1 MTMATEAPCAAR
13 QQKSETS
20 AAAITQAVH
29 VLLVANN
36 SNEAETVHSL
46 LARPEYGAFE
56 VTHVSTLGEVPS
68 AIGRRRPD
76 AVLVDMGLTGENDPT
91 ILSQLRALV
100 HDMAIPIIALTGRD
114 NDLHT
119 LRSRHPEAEDF
130 LIKGLLDQGALPRVI
145 HNVLER
151 QTLMANLHRIILH
164 NPDGI
169 VVVNDTGYVLF
180 ANPAASQ
187 LFGRPVSDLLDEQ
200 FGFPVAGNETVEVDI
215 AGERVAEMRV
225 VEINWLNQ
233 PAFLTSLRDITEHK
247 RTERR
252 LQDAKLEA
260 DHANRS
266 KSEFLAYMSHELR
279 TPLTSILGF
288 SEMIQLEILG
298 PLGVPEYR
306 DYADAVRTSGHHL
319 LQIVNDILDL
329 AAVEVGK
336 LELHYE
342 PVDIVHVV
350 SSTVRLVNALAS
362 AKNQRL
368 VNAMP
373 AGMPYLTADYRR
385 LQQILL
391 NLLANAIKFTPNG
404 GVVRI
409 EGQIDDGGDGAVILT
424 VTDTGIGIS
433 PDDVVKLMAP
443 FSRVGKPT
451 SRQQQGTGLGLHVS
465 RNLAQLHGGTLT
477 LESVS
482 GKGTKATLRIPSKL
496 PPRN

>member
-1 MTMATEAPCAAR
+1 MTTTTRAPYTTRPLKTETGTAT
-13 QQKSETS
+13 
-20 AAAITQAVH
+20 ITQAVH

-36 SNEAETVHSL
+36 SGEAETIHSL

-56 VTHVSTLGEVPS
+56 VTHVLTLHEVPS
-68 AIGRRRPD
+68 ALERCRPD

-91 ILSQLRALV
+91 ILTQLRRLV
-100 HDMAIPIIALTGRD
+100 EDMAIPIVALTGRD
-114 NDLHT
+114 NDLQS

-151 QTLMANLHRIILH
+151 QTLMANLHRMILH

-180 ANPAASQ
+180 ANPAAAR
-187 LFGRPVSDLLDEQ
+187 LFDRPVSDLLDEQ
-200 FGFPVAGNETVEVDI
+200 FGFPVIGNETVEVDI
-215 AGERVAEMRV
+215 SGERIAEMRV

-252 LQDAKLEA
+252 LQDAKIEA

-306 DYADAVRTSGHHL
+306 EYADAVRTSGHHL

-342 PVDIVHVV
+342 IVDLGRVV
-350 SSTVRLVNALAS
+350 SSTVRLVDTLALA
-362 AKNQRL
+362 KNIRL

-373 AGMPYLTADYRR
+373 ADLPYLTADSRR
-385 LQQILL
+385 IQQILL
-391 NLLANAIKFTPNG
+391 NLLANAIKFTPTG
-404 GVVRI
+404 GVVTI
-409 EGQIDDGGDGAVILT
+409 EGRNDDSAGGALLLT
-424 VTDTGIGIS
+424 VTDTGVGIS
-433 PDDVVKLMAP
+433 AEDIAKLMEP
-443 FSRVGKPT
+443 FSRVGKPI
-451 SRQQQGTGLGLHVS
+451 SRQQQGTGLGLHLS
-465 RNLAQLHGGTLT
+465 HNLAQLFGGSLL
-477 LESVS
+477 LESAP
-482 GKGTKATLRIPSKL
+482 GKGTKVTLRFPPKL
-496 PPRN
+496 VVRD

>member
-1 MTMATEAPCAAR
+1 MTTATGTPFAAR
-13 QQKSETS
+13 HQKSELGV
-20 AAAITQAVH
+20 AAINQAVH

-36 SNEAETVHSL
+36 SGEAEAVNSL

-56 VTHVSTLGEVPS
+56 VTHVSSLAEVLGAV
-68 AIGRRRPD
+68 GRRRPD
-76 AVLVDMGLTGENDPT
+76 AVLVDMGITGENDPT
-91 ILSQLRALV
+91 ILSQLRAMV
-100 HDMAIPIIALTGRD
+100 HDLAIPIIALTGRD

-180 ANPAASQ
+180 ANPAAAH
-187 LFGRPVSDLLDEQ
+187 LFDRPVSDLLDAQ
-200 FGFPVAGNETVEVDI
+200 FGFPVTGNETVEVDI
-215 AGERVAEMRV
+215 SGKRVAEMRV

-247 RTERR
+247 RTEQR
-252 LQDAKLEA
+252 LQDAKIEA

-306 DYADAVRTSGHHL
+306 DYADAVRISGHHL
-319 LQIVNDILDL
+319 LEIVNDILDL

-336 LELHYE
+336 LELHFE
-342 PVDIVHVV
+342 AVDLARVV
-350 SSTVRLVNALAS
+350 SSTLRLVGTMAL

-368 VNAMP
+368 VNNMP
-373 AGMPYLTADYRR
+373 ADLPYLTADYRR

-404 GVVRI
+404 GVVKI
-409 EGQIDDGGDGAVILT
+409 EGQIDDSAGGAMLLT
-424 VTDTGIGIS
+424 ITDTGIGIS
-433 PDDVVKLMAP
+433 AEDIAKLMAP

-451 SRQQQGTGLGLHVS
+451 SRRQQGTGLGLHLS
-465 RNLAQLHGGTLT
+465 RNLAQLHGGSLA
-477 LESVS
+477 LESVP
-482 GKGTKATLRIPSKL
+482 GKGTKATLRFPANLVI
-496 PPRN
+496 RN

>member
-1 MTMATEAPCAAR
+1 MTATTGAPYGVR
-13 QQKSETS
+13 QQKIESGT
-20 AAAITQAVH
+20 ATITRAVH

-36 SNEAETVHSL
+36 FSEAENVLSL

-56 VTHVSTLGEVPS
+56 VAHVSTLREVPG
-68 AIGRRRPD
+68 AIERCRPD

-91 ILSQLRALV
+91 ILTQLRRLV
-100 HDMAIPIIALTGRD
+100 EDMAIPIVALTGRD
-114 NDLHT
+114 NDLQS
-119 LRSRHPEAEDF
+119 LRSLHPEAEDF
-130 LIKGLLDQGALPRVI
+130 LIKGVLDQGALPRVI
-145 HNVLER
+145 LNVLER

-180 ANPAASQ
+180 ANPAAAQ
-187 LFGRPVSDLLDEQ
+187 LFDRPVSDLLDEQ
-200 FGFPVAGNETVEVDI
+200 FGFPVIGNETVEVDI
-215 AGERVAEMRV
+215 SGERVAEMRV

-252 LQDAKLEA
+252 LHDAKIEA

-319 LQIVNDILDL
+319 LQIVNDVLDL

-342 PVDIVHVV
+342 PVDLGRVV
-350 SSTVRLVNALAS
+350 SSTIRLVGALAL

-368 VNAMP
+368 INAMP
-373 AGMPYLTADYRR
+373 ANLPYLTADYRR
-385 LQQILL
+385 LQQMLL
-391 NLLANAIKFTPNG
+391 NLVANAIKFTPNG

-409 EGQIDDGGDGAVILT
+409 EGRSDDSADGALLLT

-433 PDDVVKLMAP
+433 AEDIAKLMAP

-451 SRQQQGTGLGLHVS
+451 SRRQQGTGLGLHLS
-465 RNLAQLHGGTLT
+465 HNLAQLHGGSLM
-477 LESVS
+477 LESAP
-482 GKGTKATLRIPSKL
+482 GKGTKATLRFPSKL
-496 PPRN
+496 IVRN

>member
-1 MTMATEAPCAAR
+1 MAYRSSWRFWQARYPPRYAA
-13 QQKSETS
+13 
-20 AAAITQAVH
+20 
-29 VLLVANN
+29 LLKP
-36 SNEAETVHSL
+36 SSPRFPHS
-46 LARPEYGAFE
+46 
-56 VTHVSTLGEVPS
+56 S
-68 AIGRRRPD
+68 
-76 AVLVDMGLTGENDPT
+76 
-91 ILSQLRALV
+91 
-100 HDMAIPIIALTGRD
+100 
-114 NDLHT
+114 
-119 LRSRHPEAEDF
+119 
-130 LIKGLLDQGALPRVI
+130 
-145 HNVLER
+145 VLER

-180 ANPAASQ
+180 ANPAAAN
-187 LFGRPVSDLLDEQ
+187 LFDRPVSDLLDEQ
-200 FGFPVAGNETVEVDI
+200 FGFPVTGNETVEVDI
-215 AGERVAEMRV
+215 SGKRVAEMRV

-252 LQDAKLEA
+252 LQDAKMEA

-288 SEMIQLEILG
+288 SEMMQLEILG

-336 LELHYE
+336 LELHCE
-342 PVDIVHVV
+342 AVDLGRIV
-350 SSTVRLVNALAS
+350 SSTLRLVGTLAL

-373 AGMPYLTADYRR
+373 ADMPYLTADYRR

-409 EGQIDDGGDGAVILT
+409 EGQIADSVDGAMLLT
-424 VTDTGIGIS
+424 ITDTGIGIS
-433 PDDVVKLMAP
+433 AEDIAKLMAP

-451 SRQQQGTGLGLHVS
+451 SRRQQGTGLGLHLS
-465 RNLAQLHGGTLT
+465 RNLAQLHGGSLM
-477 LESVS
+477 LESAP
-482 GKGTKATLRIPSKL
+482 GKGTKATLRFPSTL
-496 PPRN
+496 VVRD

>member
-1 MTMATEAPCAAR
+1 MTTATGTPCAPR
-13 QQKSETS
+13 HQKSEMGP
-20 AAAITQAVH
+20 AAIIQAVH

-36 SNEAETVHSL
+36 SSEAETVHSL

-56 VTHVSTLGEVPS
+56 VTHVPTLSEVPG
-68 AIGRRRPD
+68 AIARRRPD

-100 HDMAIPIIALTGRD
+100 HDLAIPIIALTGRD
-114 NDLHT
+114 NDLHA

-180 ANPAASQ
+180 ANPAAAH
-187 LFGRPVSDLLDEQ
+187 LFDRPVSDLLDEQ
-200 FGFPVAGNETVEVDI
+200 FGFPVTGNETVEVDI
-215 AGERVAEMRV
+215 SGKRVAEMRV

-252 LQDAKLEA
+252 LQDAKTEA

-319 LQIVNDILDL
+319 LEIINDILDL

-336 LELHYE
+336 LELHLE
-342 PVDIVHVV
+342 PVDLNRVV
-350 SSTVRLVNALAS
+350 LSTVRLVGAMAL

-373 AGMPYLTADYRR
+373 ANLPYLTADYRR

-391 NLLANAIKFTPNG
+391 NLLANAIKFTPND

-409 EGQIDDGGDGAVILT
+409 EGRVDDSADGAMLLII
-424 VTDTGIGIS
+424 TDTGIGIS
-433 PDDVVKLMAP
+433 AEDIVKLMAP

-451 SRQQQGTGLGLHVS
+451 SRRQQGTGLGLHLS
-465 RNLAQLHGGTLT
+465 RNLAQLHGGSLMI
-477 LESVS
+477 ESAP
-482 GKGTKATLRIPSKL
+482 GKGTKATLRLPSKL
-496 PPRN
+496 VVRD

>member
-1 MTMATEAPCAAR
+1 MATGTPYTAR
-13 QQKSETS
+13 HQKSEMG
-20 AAAITQAVH
+20 AAAIIQAVH

-36 SNEAETVHSL
+36 SSDAETVHAL
-46 LARPEYGAFE
+46 LSRPEYGAFE
-56 VTHVSTLGEVPS
+56 VTHVPTLAEVLD
-68 AIGRRRPD
+68 AVGRRRPD

-114 NDLHT
+114 NDLLT

-130 LIKGLLDQGALPRVI
+130 LIKGLLDQGTLPRVI
-145 HNVLER
+145 HNALER

-180 ANPAASQ
+180 ANPAAAN
-187 LFGRPVSDLLDEQ
+187 LFDRPVSDLLDEQ
-200 FGFPVAGNETVEVDI
+200 FGFPVTGNETVEVDI
-215 AGERVAEMRV
+215 SGKRVAEMRV

-247 RTERR
+247 RTEQR
-252 LQDAKLEA
+252 LQDAKIEA

-342 PVDIVHVV
+342 TVDLGRVV
-350 SSTVRLVNALAS
+350 SSTLRLVGTLAL

-368 VNAMP
+368 VNTMP
-373 AGMPYLTADYRR
+373 ADLPYLTADYRR

-391 NLLANAIKFTPNG
+391 NLLANAIKFTPSG
-404 GVVRI
+404 GVVKI
-409 EGQIDDGGDGAVILT
+409 EGQIDDSADGAMLLT
-424 VTDTGIGIS
+424 ITDTGIGIS
-433 PDDVVKLMAP
+433 AEDIAKLMAP

-451 SRQQQGTGLGLHVS
+451 SRRQQGTGLGLHLS
-465 RNLAQLHGGTLT
+465 RNLAQLHGGSLM
-477 LESVS
+477 LESAP
-482 GKGTKATLRIPSKL
+482 GKGTKATLRFPANL
-496 PPRN
+496 VVRN